1 MKKKKIFFNLIITMS
16 IAGFWHG
23 ASLNFVLWGFLN
35 GLLLYVEK
43 KISKYFRLKNSIKI
57 FITIFIVFN
66 LWVVFRINDLN
77 FIFYFYKNLYSSF
90 FTSLNPENILL
101 IIFVYF
107 IILSQKID
115 NFDYIQKLSK
125 KINFLILIPILIVIL
140 ITGLA
145 IKAGSSEKFIYFD
158 F

>member
-1 MKKKKIFFNLIITMS
+1 M
-16 IAGFWHG
+16 HG

-43 KISKYFRLKNSIKI
+43 KINKYFILKSPIKI

-66 LWVVFRINDLN
+66 LWVVFRINDLS
-77 FIFYFYKNLYSSF
+77 FIFYFYKNLYSNF
-90 FTSLNPENILL
+90 FTNLNPENILL
-101 IIFVYF
+101 FILVY
-107 IILSQKID
+107 ITVLSQKID

-125 KINFLILIPILIVIL
+125 KINFLILIPILLVIL